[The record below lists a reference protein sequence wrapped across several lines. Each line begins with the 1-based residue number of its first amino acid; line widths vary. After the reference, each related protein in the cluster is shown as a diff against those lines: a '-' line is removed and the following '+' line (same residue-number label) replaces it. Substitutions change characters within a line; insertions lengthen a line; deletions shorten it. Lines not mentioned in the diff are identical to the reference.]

1 MEKRIGPLIL
11 IAATAAGIVGC
22 ALLAAPFLGALV
34 WALTLAILF
43 APLQARLEGSMKYG
57 GLAAFASVLA
67 SLIVVAAPSA
77 LVLQSLI
84 QQAAASASAIQSKVQ
99 SGAIQRLLD
108 THPSIAP
115 LGQWIEQQIHLPAMT
130 GNLATWLGNV
140 GATFARGSVAEV
152 IEIVLTF
159 YLLFYFLRDRRA
171 IKCLLYE
178 WLPLSEAE
186 TTLLLDRVTDT
197 VHATVYG
204 TVAVAAVQGFLG
216 GLMFWILGLPAPL
229 LWGLVM
235 GLISIVPVLG
245 AFVVWIPAAVFL
257 ALEGE
262 WAKAVILSAWG
273 ALVVGSI
280 DNVLRPMLVGHRLRL
295 HTVPAFISMIG
306 GLLVFGPSGF
316 ILGPLVVTVT
326 MLLMEIG
333 KARKAAPREGGTDN

>member
-171 IKCLLYE
+171 VNRLLFE
-178 WLPLSEAE
+178 WLPLTAVE
-186 TTLLLDRVTDT
+186 TERLIRRITDT

-204 TVAVAAVQGFLG
+204 TLAVAFVQGFLG
-216 GLMFWILGLPAPL
+216 GFMFWLLGLPTPV

-235 GLISIVPVLG
+235 GLLSIVPVLG
-245 AFVVWIPAAVFL
+245 AFVVWIPAAIFL
-257 ALEGE
+257 ALQGD
-262 WAKAVILSAWG
+262 WAQAIVLGAWG
-273 ALVVGSI
+273 AVVVGGI

-306 GLLVFGPSGF
+306 GLLLFGPAGF

-326 MLLMEIG
+326 VLLLEIG
-333 KARKAAPREGGTDN
+333 RARRATP